1 MEDGTGT
8 DSLDRGTEYL
18 LGSSLTVGGAPHTI
32 ITGHSGMASQK
43 MFTDLEQLWEGNI
56 FYQYVLD
63 ETLAYEVREIHKVL
77 PHDTTYLEI
86 ETGEDL
92 CALVTCTPT
101 GVNTHRLLVQGSRIP
116 YVPTK
121 ETEEEQS
128 MGKEGAMSESKGKIL
143 FEILA
148 VLLLL
153 LGGGAMLS
161 QTFGDSKNTLEIDKS
176 SSLCADNMI
185 QYLHRGD
192 SLWRTKR
199 KQFNLITFAHII

>member
-8 DSLDRGTEYL
+8 DSLDRGTEHL

-63 ETLAYEVREIHKVL
+63 ETLAYEVGEIHKVL

-92 CALVTCTPT
+92 CEVLI
-101 GVNTHRLLVQGSRIP
+101 HRIGILFFQNGK
-116 YVPTK
+116 K
-121 ETEEEQS
+121 ESEECRE
-128 MGKEGAMSESKGKIL
+128 KGKD
-143 FEILA
+143 
-148 VLLLL
+148 
-153 LGGGAMLS
+153 G
-161 QTFGDSKNTLEIDKS
+161 TNNDKDIDDDIE
-176 SSLCADNMI
+176 C
-185 QYLHRGD
+185 
-192 SLWRTKR
+192 
-199 KQFNLITFAHII
+199 QFAR